1 MNEGETYQYVQP
13 QPQVTKMADIVRTN
27 SASNWMAAI
36 EANPNQVKQAL
47 LAKLATV
54 PASAAK
60 VSGKR
65 NDSDVSYLIWQQ
77 VKHKVGIDFE
87 EPLTLTQWR
96 QMSNFEKEF
105 MPLAACT
112 ETQNQEALLTY
123 DKKLKDKNRY
133 SDILAFNHSRVHLVP
148 RASLTEGEP
157 FVNGYI
163 NANFVDGPLGQVNDR
178 KIIACQ
184 GPLENTHQDL
194 WRMVA

>member
-1 MNEGETYQYVQP
+1 
-13 QPQVTKMADIVRTN
+13 MADIVRTN
-27 SASNWMAAI
+27 SASSWMAAI
-36 EANPNQVKQAL
+36 EADPNQVKQAL

-112 ETQNQEALLTY
+112 ET
-123 DKKLKDKNRY
+123 
-133 SDILAFNHSRVHLVP
+133 
-148 RASLTEGEP
+148 
-157 FVNGYI
+157 
-163 NANFVDGPLGQVNDR
+163 
-178 KIIACQ
+178 
-184 GPLENTHQDL
+184 
-194 WRMVA
+194 